1 MIIIKHFIFAFT
13 FFSVFNCFAQDQ
25 IDTSESIES
34 EEINQKIIE
43 QYSATDSV
51 NAEIVQN
58 TEQDRPNSTNEYI
71 PPSIQYKPIINTTVG
86 IVVLDVKPSN
96 TGGEATLYTVS
107 PDLPRG
113 LFLNPANGVICGIP
127 MEMKE
132 DDIYTIT
139 AINKSGRS
147 SYGTMLLVGPPI
159 EEENTIFI
167 QMKEY
172 PDPVEDFLS
181 IDGEKGIKRVEIY
194 NIKRKLVYSDEYIN
208 FNPLSRKLLDL
219 SKFETG
225 EYILTLFKENELS
238 SFTILKEEPSYTI
251 FRNSGL

>member
-1 MIIIKHFIFAFT
+1 MIIIKHLIFAFT

-58 TEQDRPNSTNEYI
+58 AEEDRPNSTNEYI

-113 LFLNPANGVICGIP
+113 LVLNPASGVICGIP

-139 AINKSGRS
+139 AMNESGKSS
-147 SYGTMLLVGPPI
+147 FGTMLLVAPPI
-159 EEENTIFI
+159 EGENTIFI

-172 PDPVEDFLS
+172 PDPVEDFLR
-181 IDGEKGIKRVEIY
+181 IDGEKGIIRAEVCNELKQ
-194 NIKRKLVYSDEYIN
+194 LVYCEDYTN
-208 FNPLSRKLLDL
+208 FDPLSRKMVNF
-219 SKFETG
+219 SKLERGTYF
-225 EYILTLFKENELS
+225 LTLVKDNEKS
-238 SFTILKEEPSYTI
+238 SYTILNEESSYTI
-251 FRNSGL
+251 FVSEKL